1 MYTYSSRL
9 TELRNGGDD
18 KDDQILAE
26 LLRHPGALA
35 KDIAAA
41 TGIGI
46 FSCRYR
52 LLTLEAALVVRSKKT
67 RNRVHYY
74 VQEIGT
80 EKEKHDVLETSP
92 SIVEVRN
99 EAVNDVNDYKQ

>member
-1 MYTYSSRL
+1 MSRL

-18 KDDQILAE
+18 KDDQILAAIA
-26 LLRHPGALA
+26 RRPGALA

-46 FSCRYR
+46 FSVRYR
-52 LLTLEAALVVRSKKT
+52 LLTLEAALVVRSQRT

-74 VQEIGT
+74 VQEIAT
-80 EKEKHDVLETSP
+80 EKEEKSDVSAPQSRPNMENHHDLQE
-92 SIVEVRN
+92 
-99 EAVNDVNDYKQ
+99 